1 MTALR
6 SVPGISFA
14 VRGAN
19 QARYL
24 LDTNPVRRQQSTD
37 PSLTPPRFPRNT
49 SPMIAAMTT
58 MDVSEQMRMTPTSF
72 LSLRV
77 RA

>member
-1 MTALR
+1 M
-6 SVPGISFA
+6 SFA
-14 VRGAN
+14 VSGAN
-19 QARYL
+19 HARYR
-24 LDTNPVRRQQSTD
+24 LDTNPVSRQQSTD

-49 SPMIAAMTT
+49 RPIIAAMTT

-72 LSLRV
+72 LSLSV